1 MNLLFSLLLLTLLL
15 ATDGAC
21 AFTVPSSSS
30 TTKGSNKTSFGLP
43 TSALSST
50 NQDLERRVQELTDLV
65 LENNKRFDENDKRF
79 IENDKRFDE
88 SKRESDERFDGIVSA
103 FGPAT
108 KYELMETAVY
118 TFVEGLLQYPASST
132 ANCVLSLLLSE
143 KKNPRLPFAWRGTK
157 MDAATKLVVGK
168 QVLGA
173 LVTFIEDEH
182 MTEALLKD
190 WPPERN
196 LVAHNGVFLD
206 SLYDPGV
213 RGRGEPGFTAA
224 QVKAMRANFVEK
236 RKAFKADI
244 DVEAGLEKVVAALE
258 GKGLAANARGKRA
271 VRKLLNRCFGD

>member
-65 LENNKRFDENDKRF
+65 LENKRESDERDK
-79 IENDKRFDE
+79 ENDKRFDE

-108 KYELMETAVY
+108 KYALMETAVY

-132 ANCVLSLLLSE
+132 ANCVLILLLSE
-143 KKNPRLPFAWRGTK
+143 KKNPRFSPFAWRGTK

-173 LVTFIEDEH
+173 LVAFIEDEH
-182 MTEALLKD
+182 ITEAFLKD
-190 WPPERN
+190 CPPERN
-196 LVAHNGVFLD
+196 VVAHNGVFLD

-213 RGRGEPGFTAA
+213 RGRGEPGVTAA
-224 QVKAMRANFVEK
+224 QVKVMRDNFVEK

-244 DVEAGLEKVVAALE
+244 DLEAGLEKVVAALE

-271 VRKLLNRCFGD
+271 ALKLLNRCFGD